1 MSDDIDINTDKLST
15 DATGTKYTDLDN
27 NSNSGIQLSP
37 PNANTNNNNTENT
50 TQPKDEFYTA
60 NAHRARR
67 IYHVCIFAVTPI
79 VYLWTAQAIA
89 DGIGITVP
97 KILSFLIL
105 LAIIIEFIRL
115 KKRFIIFGMREYER
129 DHISAQSWG
138 TISALIV
145 LLLAFPRTY
154 SIAPVILTD
163 ANGKSKG

>member
-105 LAIIIEFIRL
+105 LSTLILSICSLFSSL
-115 KKRFIIFGMREYER
+115 
-129 DHISAQSWG
+129 ISSF
-138 TISALIV
+138 S
-145 LLLAFPRTY
+145 
-154 SIAPVILTD
+154 S
-163 ANGKSKG
+163 